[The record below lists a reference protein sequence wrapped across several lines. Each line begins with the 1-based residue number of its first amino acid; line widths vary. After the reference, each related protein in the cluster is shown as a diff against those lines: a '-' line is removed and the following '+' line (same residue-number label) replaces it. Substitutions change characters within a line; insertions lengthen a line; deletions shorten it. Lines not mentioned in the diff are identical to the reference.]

1 MTGLARDR
9 QQVLVT
15 TALDAEPDSR
25 HDHPGHT
32 IWPLIVALTIGVFF
46 ITLIFTP
53 WGLPI
58 GTVLGF
64 IAYARYIWPGRSHD
78 PSIIEV
84 PRSVPA
90 DEVVR

>member
-1 MTGLARDR
+1 
-9 QQVLVT
+9 VVT

-32 IWPLIVALTIGVFF
+32 IWPFIVAVTIGIFF

-53 WGLPI
+53 WGMPI

-64 IAYARYIWPGRSHD
+64 AAYARYIWPKKNHD
-78 PSIIEV
+78 PSIVEL
-84 PRSVPA
+84 PRSVPQS
-90 DEVVR
+90 EVPR